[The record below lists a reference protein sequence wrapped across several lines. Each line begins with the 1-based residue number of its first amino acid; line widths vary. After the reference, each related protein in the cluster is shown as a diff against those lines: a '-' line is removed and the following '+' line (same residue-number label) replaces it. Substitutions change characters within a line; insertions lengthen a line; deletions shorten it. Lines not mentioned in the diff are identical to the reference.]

1 MSEDN
6 QLNVDKNQN
15 KNNLEKIIKLDK
27 KNGNFDIYDKYSK
40 RKLKIR
46 TSQNNS
52 HINSSYQ
59 NEYILCYFW
68 RHINQVYFKKIDEP
82 EYERLDYL
90 KAINEDIIHTQFPV
104 KYADYKFY
112 QAKQIL
118 NKQYFQLENATYKEN
133 IQKHIRLS
141 GLIHKAK
148 DLKIPQIDKLYYM
161 KQKSMVKFNQ
171 KSISSLIQENAQL
184 DKILDKLNEQIEL
197 RTGQKDEIFLQLQE
211 YTAELQQLNKSN
223 KLDLQNLN
231 QKIKSEQ
238 PLNVF
243 GTQVHIYK
251 QARIN
256 NGLSKN
262 QIIYNNEAL
271 LNFLRKSLE
280 QLDYRQT
287 AESIVKVV
295 STTHTSNGYTFCV
308 AFEQALNSNY
318 VNIQE
323 ELMYELDKLRDT
335 SLFKFYNI
343 PQKTKYSHIS
353 QNFIGI
359 NQVQHN
365 RQKPNPL
372 INKNLTKESKIA
384 SQNENDSNLSRYEA
398 CHHCKML
405 FREEY
410 LISCNYRSS
419 TMGLPI
425 ITSQMT
431 DSYLF
436 SQLDEEGITSR
447 RQVPN
452 RKKTAYSIYSKKSKL
467 LPNPKD
473 GELICQRKFCRMCLK
488 QNYEIKIEEVVQKT
502 DWVCPFCQAICFCS
516 RCQRNDIMIKLKDL
530 FTICGGDLDQL
541 SKDSIFEKY
550 VRPLTEEQLYKKK
563 PTQLQRTG
571 FSIVKQQLSNFK
583 DMQTI
588 RLDFENLRLLCS
600 QIMRRE
606 KLKWKLLEQDILM
619 WNEDVKSQQL
629 KNHKSTQKSKKL
641 QQKTN
646 QITKKLQKQEIEK
659 VREYQ
664 PSSSSSSSEY
674 LLSSEF
680 ESEEN
685 QNEIQKNKQK
695 TQKEINPKGKNQ
707 KQQKLVNQIAQ
718 NQKSLPAKNLK
729 REVAQLL
736 QYQDTDTYS
745 QILKKIKKDK
755 TKNSSKR

>member
-90 KAINEDIIHTQFPV
+90 KAINEDIIHTQIPV

-118 NKQYFQLENATYKEN
+118 NKQYFQSENATYKEN

-184 DKILDKLNEQIEL
+184 DKLLDKLNEQIEL
-197 RTGQKDEIFLQLQE
+197 RTGQKDEIFQQLQE

-231 QKIKSEQ
+231 YKIKSEQ

-251 QARIN
+251 QARNN

-295 STTHTSNGYTFCV
+295 STTHSSNGYTFCV
-308 AFEQALNSNY
+308 AFEQALNSNNI
-318 VNIQE
+318 NIQE
-323 ELMYELDKLRDT
+323 DLMYELDKLRDT

-359 NQVQHN
+359 NQVQHH

-372 INKNLTKESKIA
+372 INKNLTKESKIS

-452 RKKTAYSIYSKKSKL
+452 RKKTAYSIYSK
-467 LPNPKD
+467 NN

-530 FTICGGDLDQL
+530 FTICGGDLEQL
-541 SKDSIFEKY
+541 TKDSIFEKY

-629 KNHKSTQKSKKL
+629 KNHKSTQKNKKL
-641 QQKTN
+641 QLKTN
-646 QITKKLQKQEIEK
+646 QITKKQQKQEIEK
-659 VREYQ
+659 AHEYQ

-685 QNEIQKNKQK
+685 QNEILKKKQK
-695 TQKEINPKGKNQ
+695 TQQEINPKVKSQ
-707 KQQKLVNQIAQ
+707 KYQKLVNQIAQ
-718 NQKSLPAKNLK
+718 IQKSLPAKTLK

-755 TKNSSKR
+755 TKHSSKR